1 MKARTTIIMIGM
13 VLFATLTAARAAP
26 GDERFCGGSYDG
38 WDRDVMAASAGLGG
52 ALVSLASGTD
62 QTFTWNAANP
72 ALAVL
77 TIEAEDP
84 AGTITNGGAM
94 RVTVPAAW
102 ACRFDTSVSVTYGG
116 DAAGKVGAAS
126 FLDGGRT
133 LNIPVTADF
142 IAGDTLTLSGL
153 KLLDLAL
160 CPSGTQWLELDFTGD
175 GTRDVY
181 DGNSLALTVPW
192 PGGSYDGW
200 DRYVLAESA
209 SLDATRRGT
218 VFMLSRLMRG
228 SGCR

>member
-1 MKARTTIIMIGM
+1 MKTRTATMVM
-13 VLFATLTAARAAP
+13 VLLLVVTTVAHAAP
-26 GDERFCGGSYDG
+26 GDERFLGGSYDG

-52 ALVSLASGTD
+52 ALVSLASATD
-62 QTFTWNAANP
+62 QTFTWNEANP
-72 ALAVL
+72 ALAML

-102 ACRFDTSVSVTYGG
+102 VCRFDTGVSVTYGG

-142 IAGDTLTLSGL
+142 TAGDTLTLSGL

-160 CPSGTQWLELDFTGD
+160 CSAGIQRLELDFTGN
-175 GTRDVY
+175 GSRDVY
-181 DGNSLALTVPW
+181 DGNTLALTVPW

-200 DRYVLAESA
+200 DQYALAESA

-218 VFMLSRLMRG
+218 VFMLSRLMQKGR
-228 SGCR
+228 